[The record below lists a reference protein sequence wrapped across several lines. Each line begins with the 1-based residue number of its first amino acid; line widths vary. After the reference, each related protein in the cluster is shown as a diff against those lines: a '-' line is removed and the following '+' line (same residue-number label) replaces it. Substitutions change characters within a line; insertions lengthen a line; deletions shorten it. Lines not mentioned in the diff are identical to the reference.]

1 MVGIVMSERIKE
13 AVRALDLMDDI
24 YSLLITLDFP
34 DSLTY
39 NLRKKAD
46 FVRNLT
52 EKTRG
57 DVTLAANRL
66 QLIETIKSIMDSD
79 KDKLI

>member
-1 MVGIVMSERIKE
+1 
-13 AVRALDLMDDI
+13 MDEI

-39 NLRKKAD
+39 NLRKKTD

-57 DVTLAANRL
+57 DITLATSRL
-66 QLIETIKSIMDSD
+66 QLVETIKSIIDTNEND
-79 KDKLI
+79 TV